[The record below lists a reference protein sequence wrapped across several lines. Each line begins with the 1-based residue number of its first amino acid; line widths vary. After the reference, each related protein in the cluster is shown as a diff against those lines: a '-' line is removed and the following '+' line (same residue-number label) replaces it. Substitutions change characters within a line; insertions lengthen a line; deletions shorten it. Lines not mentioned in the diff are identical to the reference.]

1 MPKNPKNGRSKPVK
15 RDEPMTG
22 TMKFFLVCCMAEL
35 YLLLIR
41 RFYINADS
49 ELQRIAWF
57 DTYLWVLA
65 GAGAVILAVGVA
77 LSLLWRTDK
86 RKRVLG
92 WGVAGVGLFA
102 AAAALLVRWNM
113 STLTLLV
120 VVVPVVMLL
129 GILWSLYDRE
139 CALSLT
145 ILGVSLIALWVCRRV
160 LSSVYL
166 GLYVKIAAVIYLVL
180 LAAVVYLTKNG
191 KLVRLLPPK
200 ADPLPVYVAC
210 GLSIA
215 AIAVALVSS
224 TIAYYAMWA
233 LAMVVFGLAVYY
245 TVKQL

>member
-22 TMKFFLVCCMAEL
+22 TMKFFLVCCVAEL

-77 LSLLWRTDK
+77 LSLLWRADK

-92 WGVAGVGLFA
+92 WGVTGVGLFA

-166 GLYVKIAAVIYLVL
+166 GLYVKIAAAVYLVL

-191 KLVRLLPPK
+191 KLGRLLPPK

>member
-22 TMKFFLVCCMAEL
+22 TMKFFLVCCVAEL

-77 LSLLWRTDK
+77 LSLLWRADK

-92 WGVAGVGLFA
+92 WGVTGVGLFA

-145 ILGVSLIALWVCRRV
+145 ILGVSLIVLWVCRRV

-166 GLYVKIAAVIYLVL
+166 GLYVKIAAAVYLVL

-191 KLVRLLPPK
+191 KLGRLLPPK

-224 TIAYYAMWA
+224 TIACYAMWA

>member
-22 TMKFFLVCCMAEL
+22 TMKFFLVCCVAEL

-77 LSLLWRTDK
+77 LSLLWRADK

-92 WGVAGVGLFA
+92 WGVTGVGLFA

-145 ILGVSLIALWVCRRV
+145 ILGVSLIVLWVCRRV

-166 GLYVKIAAVIYLVL
+166 GLYVKIAAAVYLVL

-191 KLVRLLPPK
+191 KLGRLLPPK

>member
-22 TMKFFLVCCMAEL
+22 TMKFFLVCCVAEL

-77 LSLLWRTDK
+77 LSLLWRADK

-92 WGVAGVGLFA
+92 WGVTGVGLFA

-145 ILGVSLIALWVCRRV
+145 ILGVSLIVLWVCRRV

-166 GLYVKIAAVIYLVL
+166 GLYVKIAAAVYFVL

-191 KLVRLLPPK
+191 KLGRLLPPK